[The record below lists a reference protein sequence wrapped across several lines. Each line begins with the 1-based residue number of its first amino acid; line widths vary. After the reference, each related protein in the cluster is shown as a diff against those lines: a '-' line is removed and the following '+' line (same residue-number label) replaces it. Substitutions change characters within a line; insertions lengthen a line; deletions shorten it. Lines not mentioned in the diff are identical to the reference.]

1 MNRFFDFSREQ
12 MRTLVVL
19 AVIVVMAGSYKFIR
33 DYYIKPLRPAS
44 AWKISQIESLE
55 TNLKVDLNYSPADS
69 LELVP
74 SLGPILSQ
82 RIIDYRAQYG
92 KFPAVDSIVNVLG
105 IGEAKLKQI
114 KPYLKVTM
122 P

>member
-1 MNRFFDFSREQ
+1 MNKYFDFSREQ

-19 AVIVVMAGSYKFIR
+19 AVIVVLAGSYKFIR
-33 DYYIKPLRPAS
+33 DYYIKPSRPAR
-44 AWKISQIESLE
+44 AWKISQLESLE

-74 SLGPILSQ
+74 GLGPVLSQ
-82 RIIDYRAQYG
+82 RVIDYRTQNG
-92 KFPAVDSIVNVLG
+92 NFSEVDSILNVPG

-114 KPYLKVTM
+114 RPYLKVSM

>member
-19 AVIVVMAGSYKFIR
+19 AIIVVLAGSYKFIR
-33 DYYIKPLRPAS
+33 DYYIKPSRPAS
-44 AWKISQIESLE
+44 AWKISKLE
-55 TNLKVDLNYSPADS
+55 TLEANLKVDLNYSPADS

-74 SLGPILSQ
+74 GLGPILSQ
-82 RIIDYRAQYG
+82 RIIDYRTQNGNY
-92 KFPAVDSIVNVLG
+92 PAVDSVMNVPG
-105 IGEAKLKQI
+105 IGEIKFNQI
-114 KPYLKVTM
+114 RPYLKVTL